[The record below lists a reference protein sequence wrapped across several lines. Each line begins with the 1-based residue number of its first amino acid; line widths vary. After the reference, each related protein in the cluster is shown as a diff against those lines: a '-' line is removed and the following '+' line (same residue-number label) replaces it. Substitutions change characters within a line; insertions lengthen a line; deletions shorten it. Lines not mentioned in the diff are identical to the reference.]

1 MNRIECL
8 EYTVLRSSASL
19 KHQKERPPRSCG
31 FLLMCT
37 RHCPSLRSLPST
49 PMLTFHDYFADPIAD
64 TYVCSSD
71 GVAFKV
77 HKIILSLASDY
88 FRELFSSQQQGPLP
102 IVSAVCLQLADLLP
116 ERTELDGVPA
126 YHLPESS
133 GVLDP
138 LFRLCYP
145 VDDPPL
151 ETLDE
156 VRWTLGAAK
165 KYQMREA
172 LKMMK
177 RQLLTFVATEP
188 MRVYAI
194 ACQFGLEDVADQA
207 ASEVLRQDAQNTYVK
222 ELEGIPAARYSRFIS
237 KEAHDAPRSSRLA
250 ARTRDRLSLPTPP
263 LSDCDHPSRRNAKSL
278 SVYDSGQGMLA
289 FTLRTAPHP
298 FNARDAEVV
307 LSTSDNMQFRVY
319 KSVIELASPVLASK
333 LAGVPP
339 SSERRFSL
347 PNPVRK
353 LTVPESSQVVSA
365 LLSILYP
372 TDERLPTDL
381 HTLYLALIAARD
393 YQIQKAICVLQHT
406 LTARKNDKSVA
417 PELLY
422 AIACRCNLH
431 ELASAAAKRT
441 LRTSILTDSTIALF
455 DKYRLSAAAVQR
467 LIVYHHRCRDAALYV
482 AGKKWRMQLES
493 SCRLGRW
500 ARDGEVPCWY
510 ECYMSGIAEDE
521 WPTAKTATNPELL
534 RNALAGCRDAG
545 GAADGKG
552 CRYCS
557 DRAHL
562 LVFYEFTR
570 YVGET
575 IEGRVDH
582 VVLDWPSDE

>member
-1 MNRIECL
+1 
-8 EYTVLRSSASL
+8 
-19 KHQKERPPRSCG
+19 
-31 FLLMCT
+31 
-37 RHCPSLRSLPST
+37 
-49 PMLTFHDYFADPIAD
+49 MLTSHEYLFADPSAD

-77 HKIILSLASDY
+77 HKLILSLASDY
-88 FRELFSSQQQGPLP
+88 FREMFSSQQQGPL
-102 IVSAVCLQLADLLP
+102 IVSAVRLWRADSIP
-116 ERTELDGVPA
+116 KRTELDGVPA

-133 GVLDP
+133 DVLDP

-156 VRWTLGAAK
+156 VRSTLGAAK

-172 LKMMK
+172 LKITK
-177 RQLLTFVATEP
+177 RHLLTFAATEP
-188 MRVYAI
+188 MRVYAV
-194 ACQFGLEDVADQA
+194 ACQLGLEDVVDQA
-207 ASEVLRQDAQNTYVK
+207 ASEVLRQGAQNTYVK
-222 ELEGIPAARYSRFIS
+222 ELEDIPAGTYSRFS
-237 KEAHDAPRSSRLA
+237 SNEAHDAPSSVA
-250 ARTRDRLSLPTPP
+250 ARTRHRVSLPTPP
-263 LSDCDHPSRRNAKSL
+263 LSNYDRPSPRSAKSL
-278 SVYDSGQGMLA
+278 SVYGSRLSTSIFA
-289 FTLRTAPHP
+289 FTPRTAPHP

-353 LTVPESSQVVSA
+353 LTVPESSRVVSA
-365 LLSILYP
+365 LLRIVYP
-372 TDERLPTDL
+372 TDETLPTDL

-393 YQIQKAICVLQHT
+393 YQIQKAICVLQDT
-406 LTARKNDKSVA
+406 LTARKDDKSVA

-422 AIACRCNLH
+422 AIACRCDLH

-441 LRTSILTDSTIALF
+441 LRTSILTDSTLTLF
-455 DKYRLSAAAVQR
+455 DKYGLPAAAVQR
-467 LIVYHHRCRDAALYV
+467 LLVYHHRCRDAALHV
-482 AGKKWRMQLES
+482 VGKKWRTQLES
-493 SCRLGRW
+493 SCRLGKW
-500 ARDGEVPCWY
+500 ASDGEVPCWY
-510 ECYMSGIAEDE
+510 ERYMSGIAEDE

-534 RNALAGCRDAG
+534 RNALGGCRDAG

-557 DRAHL
+557 DRVHM

-575 IEGRVDH
+575 IEGLVDN
-582 VVLDWPSDE
+582 VSFSRL